1 MIYSDPIIA
10 KYIALIQANTD
21 AYRQFYQGDPIR
33 LPQTML
39 PCCIISKIETRIA
52 PVTNAEDRH
61 EMQLTLTVVTDMRA
75 EIRNEKDI
83 APGTARLYELIEGRD
98 ATTLQLKADAIL
110 AILRGNL
117 LVDATLGLRTD
128 LETITQAEYGL
139 TVGKR
144 AEGQWAVEASV
155 SWISHFIQVR

>member
-1 MIYSDPIIA
+1 MIYSDPIIQQ
-10 KYIALIQANTD
+10 YISLIKTNTD
-21 AYRQFYQGDPIR
+21 AYRRFYQGDPIR
-33 LPQTML
+33 VPQSFL
-39 PCCIISKIETRIA
+39 PCCIISKTETRIA
-52 PVTNAEDRH
+52 PITNVEDRH

-75 EIRNEKDI
+75 EIRDEKDI

-98 ATTLQLKADAIL
+98 ADTLQLKSDAIL
-110 AILRGNL
+110 DILRGNL

-155 SWISHFIQVR
+155 SWIAHFIQNR